1 LSANRDAP
9 GVRLCEPMHGQEAT
23 PGCSPR

>member
-9 GVRLCEPMHGQEAT
+9 GLRLREPVHGQEAT
-23 PGCSPR
+23 SGCSPR